1 MARLTGTSEE
11 RTYTETL
18 GRIGL
23 QVTGCGFVVMGSRFS
38 RFWILDFVLRFSRL
52 PANFARVSNKLF
64 GTDGIRGAANVE
76 PLTPGS
82 VVNLGLAAAKVLG
95 NLGLSDQP
103 RALVGRDTR
112 ASGEFLEAAI
122 TAGLASAGVEVM
134 QAGVVP
140 TPAIAYL
147 TPRHQASFGIVLSA
161 SHNPFEDNAVK
172 FLGPDGYKLKD
183 EQESAIEAAFRQRQ
197 FISTSR
203 VGRIRTI
210 PDATEEYV
218 AFALKTVPNS
228 FSLRG
233 WKIAIDLANGAA
245 FRATPR
251 ALDRLGADLAIRATE
266 PNGVNINEG
275 CGSMHPEALSA
286 LVRSAGSI
294 LGIAHDGDADRL
306 LFCDEL
312 GNLVDGDELVGI
324 GGGHLVR
331 KGELRGNTVVVTI
344 MSNFGLD
351 ALLDRLGGKVLRTA
365 VGDRPVIEAMLKND
379 LNLGGEQSGHLI
391 FRDFVTTGDG
401 LVSALQIL
409 SIMDVSGKRLSEPRT
424 VLQKFPQEQRN
435 IPVREKLPFEQFP
448 AVMTQLGSAEAL
460 LPGSGRVVLRYSAS
474 APKARLLLK
483 CPASGIVK
491 S

>member
-1 MARLTGTSEE
+1 MV
-11 RTYTETL
+11 
-18 GRIGL
+18 I
-23 QVTGCGFVVMGSRFS
+23 GSRSS
-38 RFWILDFVLRFSRL
+38 RFWILVFVLRFSRL

-95 NLGLSDQP
+95 NLGLFDQP
-103 RALVGRDTR
+103 TALVGRDTR

-147 TPRHQASFGIVLSA
+147 TPRYQASFGIVLSA
-161 SHNPFEDNAVK
+161 SHNPFEDNGIK
-172 FLGPDGYKLKD
+172 FFGPDGYKLTD
-183 EQESAIEAAFRQRQ
+183 DQESAIEAAFRQRQ

-203 VGRIRTI
+203 IGRVRAM

-218 AFALKTVPNS
+218 AFALATVPLG

-245 FRATPR
+245 FRASPL

-286 LVRSAGSI
+286 LVRNTGSI
-294 LGIAHDGDADRL
+294 DRL

-312 GNLVDGDELVGI
+312 GNQLDGDELLAI
-324 GGGHLVR
+324 AAAHLVR
-331 KGELRGNTVVVTI
+331 KGELRANTLVVTI

-351 ALLDRLGGKVLRTA
+351 ALLRRLGGKVLRTA
-365 VGDRPVIEAMLKND
+365 VGDRPVIEAMVKKN

-409 SIMDVSGKRLSEPRT
+409 SIMDASGKRLSELRT

-448 AVMTQLGSAEAL
+448 AVMRQLGSAEAL
-460 LPGSGRVVLRYSAS
+460 LAGSGRVVLRYSGTE
-474 APKARLLLK
+474 PKARLLLEG
-483 CPASGIVK
+483 PDSGMLKKLADDIQTEIEAALGL
-491 S
+491 

>member
-1 MARLTGTSEE
+1 MV
-11 RTYTETL
+11 
-18 GRIGL
+18 I
-23 QVTGCGFVVMGSRFS
+23 GSRSS
-38 RFWILDFVLRFSRL
+38 RFWILVFVLRFSRL

-95 NLGLSDQP
+95 NLGLFDQP
-103 RALVGRDTR
+103 TALVGRDTR

-147 TPRHQASFGIVLSA
+147 TPRYQASFGIVLSA
-161 SHNPFEDNAVK
+161 SHNPFEDNGIK
-172 FLGPDGYKLKD
+172 FFGPDGYKLTD
-183 EQESAIEAAFRQRQ
+183 DQESAIEAAFRQRQ

-203 VGRIRTI
+203 IGRVRAM

-218 AFALKTVPNS
+218 AFALATVPLG

-245 FRATPR
+245 FRASPL

-286 LVRSAGSI
+286 LVRNTGSI

-312 GNLVDGDELVGI
+312 GNQLDGDELLAI
-324 GGGHLVR
+324 AAAHLVR
-331 KGELRGNTVVVTI
+331 KGELRANTLVVTI

-351 ALLDRLGGKVLRTA
+351 ALLRRLGGKVLRTA
-365 VGDRPVIEAMLKND
+365 VGDRPVIEAMVKKN

-409 SIMDVSGKRLSEPRT
+409 SIMDASGKRLSELRT

-435 IPVREKLPFEQFP
+435 IPVREKLPFDQFP
-448 AVMTQLGSAEAL
+448 AVMRQLGSAEAL
-460 LPGSGRVVLRYSAS
+460 LAGSGRVVLRYSGTE
-474 APKARLLLK
+474 PKARLLLEG
-483 CPASGIVK
+483 PDSGMLKKLADDIQTEIEAALGL
-491 S
+491 